1 MAEETI
7 KNEKKQPKKARK
19 SVKKPG
25 KVKVNGP
32 ALDAKTVSLKD
43 IPDLPD
49 PSSIA
54 PDTFAKLRFDAM
66 KPELTPPE
74 APTTIA
80 GVTDNSVM
88 LGQGVVADRY
98 LTQEDFDR
106 QNREIAKINGN
117 FHIDSQVNS
126 TVSYHSLMKSANDLP
141 GKIVAS
147 ITSIQPS
154 QWRYQVRTDGF
165 RASYTHSTLSV
176 ELDLDYGSKEC
187 RVSYLDEGFTQVD
200 YIATFKDLDAL
211 YAAGQNGQKLC
222 NWLARTIHG
231 FYK

>member
-1 MAEETI
+1 MTEETR
-7 KNEKKQPKKARK
+7 KPVKKQPKKTRK

-32 ALDAKTVSLKD
+32 ALDTKTVSLKD
-43 IPDLPD
+43 IPDLPGT
-49 PSSIA
+49 SSIN
-54 PDTFAKLRFDAM
+54 PDIVARLNYEAANGN
-66 KPELTPPE
+66 LTPPE
-74 APTTIA
+74 IPTTIDGPTDCSYVRGA
-80 GVTDNSVM
+80 GGITE
-88 LGQGVVADRY
+88 RY

-106 QNREIAKINGN
+106 QNREIAKINSN
-117 FHIDSQVNS
+117 FTVGSQVQTS
-126 TVSYHSLMKSANDLP
+126 LSYHSLMKSANDLP

-147 ITSIQPS
+147 ITSIPAS
-154 QWRYQVRTDGF
+154 QWRYHVRTDGF

>member
-1 MAEETI
+1 MPEETK
-7 KNEKKQPKKARK
+7 KNVKKQPKKARK

-25 KVKVNGP
+25 KLKVNGP
-32 ALDAKTVSLKD
+32 ALDARTVSLKD

-49 PSSIA
+49 TSAIN
-54 PDTFAKLRFDAM
+54 PDTFAKVRFDSM
-66 KPELTPPE
+66 KPDLTPPE

-80 GVTDNSVM
+80 GVTDNSVI
-88 LGQGVVADRY
+88 QGNGSVADRY
-98 LTQEDFDR
+98 LTQDDFDR

-126 TVSYHSLMKSANDLP
+126 AVSYHSLMKSANDLP

-147 ITSIQPS
+147 ITSIPAS

-165 RASYTHSTLSV
+165 RVNYTHSTLSI
-176 ELDLDYGSKEC
+176 ELDLDYGNKEC

-200 YIATFKDLDAL
+200 YIATFKDLDTL